1 MKPAKIPGNKNIKM
15 PDIHPLAVVS
25 LDARL
30 GCNVKVWSGAVI
42 GQFAE
47 IGDDCVIGSNA
58 YVGWGTRMGRG
69 CRLQHGVFLPNN
81 SLLGQNVFI
90 GPNATFTDDKYPRAG
105 NVDYKPEP
113 PTLCSNCSIGAGA
126 TILPGVTIYHHAMV
140 GAGAVVTHDVPAY
153 AVVMGVP
160 ARVVEINGQTVAP

>member
-1 MKPAKIPGNKNIKM
+1 M
-15 PDIHPLAVVS
+15 PDIHPSAVVS
-25 LDARL
+25 QDARL

-81 SLLGQNVFI
+81 SVLGDRVFI
-90 GPNATFTDDKYPRAG
+90 GPNTTFTDDKYPRAG
-105 NVDYKPEP
+105 NIDYNPEP
-113 PTLCSNCSIGAGA
+113 PILEDGCSVGAGA
-126 TILPGVTIYHHAMV
+126 TILPGVRIGAHAMV
-140 GAGAVVTHDVPAY
+140 GAGAVVAHSVSPRI
-153 AVVMGVP
+153 VVMGVWTLTRALAAP
-160 ARVVEINGQTVAP
+160 LPVETPGSLPCTPTAAS